1 MRSAILR
8 YLRLCCL
15 TPSDGPLDSFKYNER
30 ISVANEAAAQRAL
43 SEGCERVLA
52 LYPQTEAEDAALME
66 NGRLFAALSRNQRM
80 AVKLRRNE
88 KRILLRTIRTC
99 DVALQALGSAP
110 IAL

>member
-1 MRSAILR
+1 
-8 YLRLCCL
+8 
-15 TPSDGPLDSFKYNER
+15 
-30 ISVANEAAAQRAL
+30 
-43 SEGCERVLA
+43 VLA